1 MLKKEIMYK
10 DFNGVERKETFCFH
24 LTEAELMQMELE
36 TEGGFQGLL
45 QRIIDAK
52 DSVKM
57 IKIFKEIIDR
67 SYGVLSEDGK
77 YFSKSEKE
85 LEKFKS
91 TQAYSD
97 LYMSL
102 LNDEEAAKFIKA
114 VAPVIPMTEEDKA
127 TVEAI
132 QQSGGLSTTPVVDAI
147 E

>member
-1 MLKKEIMYK
+1 MLKKKITYK
-10 DFNGVERKETFCFH
+10 DFNGVERTEEFCFH

-36 TEGGFQGLL
+36 TDGGFKGLL

-52 DSVKM
+52 DSIKM
-57 IKIFKEIIDR
+57 VKIFKEIIDR

-77 YFSKSEKE
+77 YFTKNEAE
-85 LEKFKS
+85 LEKFKA

-114 VAPVIPMTEEDKA
+114 VAPVIPMAEEDKA
-127 TVEAI
+127 MLEGTN
-132 QQSGGLSTTPVVDAI
+132 QSGGITATPVVDATV
-147 E
+147 

>member
-1 MLKKEIMYK
+1 MLKKEIVYK

-24 LTEAELMQMELE
+24 LTEAELMQTELE

-52 DSVKM
+52 DSTKM
-57 IKIFKEIIDR
+57 IKIFKEMIDR

-102 LNDEEAAKFIKA
+102 LNDEEAVKFIKA
-114 VAPVIPMTEEDKA
+114 VAPIIPINDEEK
-127 TVEAI
+127 EAADTI
-132 QQSGGLSTTPVVDAI
+132 KQSGGLSATPVVDV
-147 E
+147 

>member
-1 MLKKEIMYK
+1 MLKKEITYK

-52 DSVKM
+52 DSTKM
-57 IKIFKEIIDR
+57 IKIFKEMIDR

-114 VAPVIPMTEEDKA
+114 VAPVIPISEEDKA
-127 TVEAI
+127 AVDAI
-132 QQSGGLSTTPVVDAI
+132 QQNGGILTTPVVDVT
-147 E
+147 

>member
-1 MLKKEIMYK
+1 
-10 DFNGVERKETFCFH
+10 
-24 LTEAELMQMELE
+24 MQMELE

-132 QQSGGLSTTPVVDAI
+132 QQSGGLSATPVVDAI

>member
-1 MLKKEIMYK
+1 MLKKKITYK
-10 DFNGVERKETFCFH
+10 DFNGVERTEEFCFH

-36 TEGGFQGLL
+36 TDGGFKGLL

-52 DSVKM
+52 DSIKM
-57 IKIFKEIIDR
+57 VKIFKEIIDR

-77 YFSKSEKE
+77 YFTKNENE
-85 LEKFKS
+85 LEKFKA

-114 VAPVIPMTEEDKA
+114 VAPVIPMAEEDKA
-127 TVEAI
+127 MLEGTN
-132 QQSGGLSTTPVVDAI
+132 QSGGITATPVVDATV
-147 E
+147 

>member
-1 MLKKEIMYK
+1 MLKKEIVYK

-52 DSVKM
+52 DSTKM
-57 IKIFKEIIDR
+57 IKIFKEMIDR

-114 VAPVIPMTEEDKA
+114 VAPIIPINDEEKA
-127 TVEAI
+127 AAETI
-132 QQSGGLSTTPVVDAI
+132 QQSGGLSATPVVDV
-147 E
+147 

>member
-1 MLKKEIMYK
+1 MLKKEITYK

-52 DSVKM
+52 DSTKM
-57 IKIFKEIIDR
+57 IKIFKEMIDR

-114 VAPVIPMTEEDKA
+114 VAPVIPISEEDKA
-127 TVEAI
+127 AVDAI
-132 QQSGGLSTTPVVDAI
+132 QKSGGISATPVVDVT

>member
-1 MLKKEIMYK
+1 MLKKKITYK
-10 DFNGVERKETFCFH
+10 DFNGVERTEEFCFH

-36 TEGGFQGLL
+36 TDGGFKGLL

-52 DSVKM
+52 DSIKM
-57 IKIFKEIIDR
+57 VKIFKEIIDR

-77 YFSKSEKE
+77 YFTKNETE
-85 LEKFKS
+85 LEKFKA

-114 VAPVIPMTEEDKA
+114 VAPVIPMAEEDKA
-127 TVEAI
+127 MLEGAN
-132 QQSGGLSTTPVVDAI
+132 QSGGITATPVVDATV
-147 E
+147 

>member
-85 LEKFKS
+85 LERFKS

-132 QQSGGLSTTPVVDAI
+132 QQSGGLSATPVVDAI

>member
-127 TVEAI
+127 TVKAI
-132 QQSGGLSTTPVVDAI
+132 QQSGGLSATPVVDTI

>member
-1 MLKKEIMYK
+1 MLKKEITYK

-52 DSVKM
+52 DSTKM
-57 IKIFKEIIDR
+57 IKIFKEMIDR

-102 LNDEEAAKFIKA
+102 LNDEEAVKFIKA
-114 VAPVIPMTEEDKA
+114 VAPVIPISEEDKA
-127 TVEAI
+127 AVDAI
-132 QQSGGLSTTPVVDAI
+132 QQNGGISTTPVVDVT
-147 E
+147 